1 MRFKEIVSTQ
11 KIIDTEKDIEYD
23 GLVDTEVI
31 NILNKQDM
39 MIKQLV
45 KDRNSW
51 KDDALHYTNIMSIFS
66 REISVLQDTGDINRF
81 VEIYYE
87 YCIDRANELKEKLE
101 KGVE

>member
-31 NILNKQDM
+31 NILNKQDI
-39 MIKQLV
+39 MIKHLV
-45 KDRNSW
+45 TDRNSW
-51 KDDALHYTNIMSIFS
+51 KDDALHYVNIMSILS
-66 REISVLQDTGDINRF
+66 NEIHVLQETGDINRF
-81 VEIYYE
+81 VEVYYN
-87 YCIDRANELKEKLE
+87 YCIDRANKLKEKLE